1 METKAGLWM
10 EKQKVPKHE
19 LRTGRNDTRG
29 QKQQIDGVKVRDGG
43 GKKKRGTEIAAD

>member
-1 METKAGLWM
+1 M
-10 EKQKVPKHE
+10 PKHE
-19 LRTGRNDTRG
+19 LRTGKNDTRG

>member
-1 METKAGLWM
+1 M

-29 QKQQIDGVKVRDGG
+29 QKQRIDGVKVRDGG
-43 GKKKRGTEIAAD
+43 KKRGTEIAAERD